1 MQYDNQKAKVRQM
14 LVNDE
19 GYRQFP
25 YKCTAG
31 KLTIGIGRNLQ
42 DRGISK
48 DEAYFLLNSDIDYFA
63 DFLEQKLPFFNQLT
77 ENRQNVLINM
87 CFNLGTTGF
96 MRFKKLLEHVKNHDY
111 EKAVLE
117 MRRSKWVSQVPNRAK
132 RLCDMMLE
140 G

>member
-96 MRFKKLLEHVKNHDY
+96 MKFKKLLEHVKNHDY

>member
-1 MQYDNQKAKVRQM
+1 MYDNQKAKVRQM

-31 KLTIGIGRNLQ
+31 KLSIGIGRNLQ

-48 DEAYFLLNSDIDYFA
+48 DEAYFLLNTDIDYFA
-63 DFLEQKLPFFNQLT
+63 EFLEQKLPFFNELT

-96 MRFKKLLEHVKNHDY
+96 MKFRKMLEHVKNHDY

>member
-1 MQYDNQKAKVRQM
+1 MMYDNQKAKVRQM

-31 KLTIGIGRNLQ
+31 KLSIGIGRNLQ

-48 DEAYFLLNSDIDYFA
+48 DEAYFLLNTDIDYFA
-63 DFLEQKLPFFNQLT
+63 EFLEQKLPFFNELT

-96 MRFKKLLEHVKNHDY
+96 MKFRKMLEHVKNHDY